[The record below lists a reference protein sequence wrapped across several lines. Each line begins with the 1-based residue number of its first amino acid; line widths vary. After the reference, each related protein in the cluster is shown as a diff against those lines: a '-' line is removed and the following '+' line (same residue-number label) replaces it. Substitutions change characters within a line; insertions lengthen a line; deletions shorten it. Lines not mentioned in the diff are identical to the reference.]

1 MFGAA
6 TSAARAAWIR
16 EEVSMKRL
24 LMVGLATL
32 VTGTFLAEDAA
43 ARSGVR
49 RPRIVIYARPRYQ
62 AEPGT
67 IYGYAPGYY
76 RAGANGML
84 YGPYPLNPYA
94 PIADLRY

>member
-1 MFGAA
+1 
-6 TSAARAAWIR
+6 
-16 EEVSMKRL
+16 MKQL
-24 LMVGLATL
+24 LVVCLATL
-32 VTGTFLAEDAA
+32 VTATFLAEDAA

-49 RPRIVIYARPRYQ
+49 RPRIVIYAKPRYQ

-76 RAGANGML
+76 RPGPNGML